1 MAVITCP
8 ECGAKIEIPNPDC
21 ESVFCPYCGIQFD
34 IAPFV
39 RYTSA
44 SQQPK
49 HAKTK
54 SVHKKQ
60 KAHDEPDRESNV
72 NYNYNYNFNY
82 SKSEH
87 TKHIVDDAKI
97 KAAENASRVIDLF
110 ASPFEERRAKK
121 KAEEE
126 RLQREAEEAER
137 LRKEQEAR
145 DAEEARIY
153 KEWASAQREK
163 HARQTGRA
171 IAKGIN
177 YYKANKK
184 KCLIAFALV
193 IALLAGGNIYSS
205 ASKKRAQELA
215 AHRAELARLEEERIA
230 NSHLAMGEVKMPDI
244 SRYGDYRNVA
254 KQLKDA
260 GFINVDTVG
269 KGDLLLGI
277 LDTENDIIE
286 ITVDGAPEFET
297 DIWYA
302 MDVPIVITYH
312 SFYSSQSA
320 SSTVQVRASEPAAE
334 SAVSE
339 SVSQAAT
346 QEVAASSANAAE
358 SASTSEKVVTTEEKE
373 FLLDLI
379 ADDIAYVSKSGGYS
393 TYCYISPSQGKVWTF
408 SKGNGSQEAYIG
420 HITDGTHLTSYT
432 VHYRYDPGWDEI
444 ITFNDESMV
453 ITDAYGYETTF
464 TKTDAETV
472 KKLYD
477 AEYTDIPE

>member
-1 MAVITCP
+1 MTVTCP
-8 ECGAKIEIPNPDC
+8 ECGAKLLAEDT
-21 ESVFCPYCGIQFD
+21 SVDSATCPYCGAQ
-34 IAPFV
+34 V
-39 RYTSA
+39 RA
-44 SQQPK
+44 
-49 HAKTK
+49 
-54 SVHKKQ
+54 
-60 KAHDEPDRESNV
+60 NV
-72 NYNYNYNFNY
+72 NVNYNFNY

-87 TKHIVDDAKI
+87 TEHIVDDAKI

-110 ASPFEERRAKK
+110 ASPIEERRAKK

-126 RLQREAEEAER
+126 RIQREAEEADR

-153 KEWASAQREK
+153 EEWASAQREK
-163 HARQTGRA
+163 HARQAGRA

-193 IALLAGGNIYSS
+193 IALLVGGNVYSS
-205 ASKKRAQELA
+205 ASKKHAQELA

-244 SRYGDYRNVA
+244 SRSGDYRNVV

-260 GFINVDTVG
+260 GFINVNAVG

-312 SFYSSQSA
+312 SFYSSQSV
-320 SSTVQVRASEPAAE
+320 SSTVQVSASEPAAE
-334 SAVSE
+334 STVPNTA
-339 SVSQAAT
+339 SQAAT
-346 QEVAASSANAAE
+346 QEVAASSA
-358 SASTSEKVVTTEEKE
+358 TMSEKVVTTEEME
-373 FLLDLI
+373 LLMDSI
-379 ADDIAYVSKSGGYS
+379 ADDIAYVRKSGGYS

-408 SKGNGSQEAYIG
+408 SKGNGSQEAYVG
-420 HITDGTHLTSYT
+420 HITDGTRLTTYT

-444 ITFNDESMV
+444 ITFNNESMV
-453 ITDAYGYETTF
+453 ITDAYGYETAF

-472 KKLYD
+472 KNLYD

>member
-1 MAVITCP
+1 MTVTCP
-8 ECGAKIEIPNPDC
+8 ECGAKLLAEYT
-21 ESVFCPYCGIQFD
+21 SVDSATCPYCGAQ
-34 IAPFV
+34 V
-39 RYTSA
+39 R
-44 SQQPK
+44 
-49 HAKTK
+49 
-54 SVHKKQ
+54 V
-60 KAHDEPDRESNV
+60 NV
-72 NYNYNYNFNY
+72 NVNYNFNY

-110 ASPFEERRAKK
+110 ASPIEERRAKK

-126 RLQREAEEAER
+126 RIQREAEEAER
-137 LRKEQEAR
+137 LRKEQEVL
-145 DAEEARIY
+145 DAEEARVY
-153 KEWASAQREK
+153 EEWASAQREK
-163 HARQTGRA
+163 HARQAGRA

-184 KCLIAFALV
+184 NCLIAFALV
-193 IALLAGGNIYSS
+193 IALLVGGNIYSS
-205 ASKKRAQELA
+205 ASKKHAQELA

-230 NSHLAMGEVKMPDI
+230 NSHLAMGEVKMPNI

-269 KGDLLLGI
+269 KGDLLFGI

-320 SSTVQVRASEPAAE
+320 SSTVQVSASEPAAE
-334 SAVSE
+334 SAVPDTA
-339 SVSQAAT
+339 SQAVT
-346 QEVAASSANAAE
+346 QEVAASSAT
-358 SASTSEKVVTTEEKE
+358 TSEKVVTTEEME
-373 FLLDLI
+373 LLMDLI
-379 ADDIAYVSKSGGYS
+379 ADDIAYVRKSGGYS

-408 SKGNGSQEAYIG
+408 SKGNGSQEAYVG
-420 HITDGTHLTSYT
+420 HITDGTRLTTYT

-472 KKLYD
+472 KNLYD

>member
-1 MAVITCP
+1 MTVTCP
-8 ECGAKIEIPNPDC
+8 ECGAKLLAEDT
-21 ESVFCPYCGIQFD
+21 SVDSATCPYCGAQ
-34 IAPFV
+34 V
-39 RYTSA
+39 R
-44 SQQPK
+44 
-49 HAKTK
+49 
-54 SVHKKQ
+54 V
-60 KAHDEPDRESNV
+60 NV
-72 NYNYNYNFNY
+72 NVNYNFNY

-110 ASPFEERRAKK
+110 ASPIEERRAKK

-126 RLQREAEEAER
+126 RIQREAEEAER
-137 LRKEQEAR
+137 LRKEQEVL
-145 DAEEARIY
+145 DAEEARVY
-153 KEWASAQREK
+153 EEWASAQREK
-163 HARQTGRA
+163 HARQAGRA

-184 KCLIAFALV
+184 NCLIAFALV
-193 IALLAGGNIYSS
+193 IALLVGGNIYSS
-205 ASKKRAQELA
+205 ASKKHAQELA

-269 KGDLLLGI
+269 KGDLLFGI

-320 SSTVQVRASEPAAE
+320 SSTVQVSASEPAAE
-334 SAVSE
+334 SAVPDTA
-339 SVSQAAT
+339 SQAAT
-346 QEVAASSANAAE
+346 QEVAASSAT
-358 SASTSEKVVTTEEKE
+358 TSEKVVTTEEME
-373 FLLDLI
+373 LLMDLI
-379 ADDIAYVSKSGGYS
+379 ADDIAYVRKSGGYS

-408 SKGNGSQEAYIG
+408 SKGNGSQEAYVG
-420 HITDGTHLTSYT
+420 HITDGTRLTTYT

-472 KKLYD
+472 KNLYD

>member
-1 MAVITCP
+1 MTVTCP
-8 ECGAKIEIPNPDC
+8 ECGAKLLAEDT
-21 ESVFCPYCGIQFD
+21 SVDSATCPYCGAQ
-34 IAPFV
+34 V
-39 RYTSA
+39 R
-44 SQQPK
+44 
-49 HAKTK
+49 
-54 SVHKKQ
+54 VNV
-60 KAHDEPDRESNV
+60 NV
-72 NYNYNYNFNY
+72 NYNLNY

-97 KAAENASRVIDLF
+97 KAAENASRIIDLF
-110 ASPFEERRAKK
+110 ASPIEERRAKK

-126 RLQREAEEAER
+126 RIQREAEEAER
-137 LRKEQEAR
+137 LRKEQEVR
-145 DAEEARIY
+145 DAEEARVY
-153 KEWASAQREK
+153 EEWASAQREK
-163 HARQTGRA
+163 HARQAGRA

-184 KCLIAFALV
+184 NCLIAFALI
-193 IALLAGGNIYSS
+193 IALLVGGNIYSS
-205 ASKKRAQELA
+205 ASKKHAQELA

-320 SSTVQVRASEPAAE
+320 SSTVQVSASEPAAE
-334 SAVSE
+334 SAVPDTA
-339 SVSQAAT
+339 SQAAT
-346 QEVAASSANAAE
+346 QEVAASSAT
-358 SASTSEKVVTTEEKE
+358 TSEKVVTTEEME
-373 FLLDLI
+373 LLMDLI
-379 ADDIAYVSKSGGYS
+379 ADDIAYVRKSGGYS

-408 SKGNGSQEAYIG
+408 SKGNGSQEAYVG
-420 HITDGTHLTSYT
+420 HITDGTRLTTYT

-472 KKLYD
+472 KNLYD

>member
-1 MAVITCP
+1 MTVTCP
-8 ECGAKIEIPNPDC
+8 ECGAKLLAEDT
-21 ESVFCPYCGIQFD
+21 SVDSATCPYCGAQ
-34 IAPFV
+34 V
-39 RYTSA
+39 R
-44 SQQPK
+44 
-49 HAKTK
+49 
-54 SVHKKQ
+54 V
-60 KAHDEPDRESNV
+60 NV
-72 NYNYNYNFNY
+72 NVNYNFNY

-87 TKHIVDDAKI
+87 TEHIVDDAKI
-97 KAAENASRVIDLF
+97 KAAENASRVINIF

-126 RLQREAEEAER
+126 RIQREAEEAER
-137 LRKEQEAR
+137 LRKEQEVR

-153 KEWASAQREK
+153 EEWASAQREK

-184 KCLIAFALV
+184 KCLIVFALV

-312 SFYSSQSA
+312 SFYSSQSV
-320 SSTVQVRASEPAAE
+320 SSTVQVSASEPAAE
-334 SAVSE
+334 STVPDTASK
-339 SVSQAAT
+339 AAT
-346 QEVAASSANAAE
+346 QEVAASSAT
-358 SASTSEKVVTTEEKE
+358 TSEKVVTTEEME
-373 FLLDLI
+373 LLMDSI
-379 ADDIAYVSKSGGYS
+379 ADDIAYVRKSGGYS

-408 SKGNGSQEAYIG
+408 SKGNGSQEAYVG
-420 HITDGTHLTSYT
+420 HITDGTRLTTYT

-444 ITFNDESMV
+444 ITFNNESMV

-472 KKLYD
+472 KNLYD

>member
-1 MAVITCP
+1 MTVTCP
-8 ECGAKIEIPNPDC
+8 ECGAKLLAEDT
-21 ESVFCPYCGIQFD
+21 SVDSATCPYCGAQ
-34 IAPFV
+34 V
-39 RYTSA
+39 R
-44 SQQPK
+44 
-49 HAKTK
+49 
-54 SVHKKQ
+54 V
-60 KAHDEPDRESNV
+60 NV
-72 NYNYNYNFNY
+72 NVNYNFNY

-97 KAAENASRVIDLF
+97 KDAENTSRVIDLF
-110 ASPFEERRAKK
+110 ASPIEERRAKK

-126 RLQREAEEAER
+126 RIQREAEEAER
-137 LRKEQEAR
+137 LRKEQEVR
-145 DAEEARIY
+145 DAEEARVY
-153 KEWASAQREK
+153 EEWASAQREK
-163 HARQTGRA
+163 HARQAGRA

-184 KCLIAFALV
+184 NCLIAFALV
-193 IALLAGGNIYSS
+193 IALMVGGNIYSS
-205 ASKKRAQELA
+205 ASKKHAQELA

-269 KGDLLLGI
+269 KGDLLFGI

-320 SSTVQVRASEPAAE
+320 SSTVQVSASEPAAE
-334 SAVSE
+334 SAVPDTA
-339 SVSQAAT
+339 SQAAT
-346 QEVAASSANAAE
+346 QEVAASSAT
-358 SASTSEKVVTTEEKE
+358 TSEKVVTTEEME
-373 FLLDLI
+373 LLMDLI
-379 ADDIAYVSKSGGYS
+379 ADDIAYVRKSGGYS

-408 SKGNGSQEAYIG
+408 SKGNGSQEAYVG
-420 HITDGTHLTSYT
+420 HITDGTRLTTYT

-444 ITFNDESMV
+444 ITFNGESMV

-472 KKLYD
+472 KNLYD

>member
-1 MAVITCP
+1 MTVTCP
-8 ECGAKIEIPNPDC
+8 ECGAKLLAEDT
-21 ESVFCPYCGIQFD
+21 SVDSATCPYCGAQ
-34 IAPFV
+34 V
-39 RYTSA
+39 R
-44 SQQPK
+44 
-49 HAKTK
+49 
-54 SVHKKQ
+54 V
-60 KAHDEPDRESNV
+60 NV
-72 NYNYNYNFNY
+72 NVNYNFNY

-110 ASPFEERRAKK
+110 ASPIEERRAKK

-126 RLQREAEEAER
+126 RIQREAEEAER
-137 LRKEQEAR
+137 LRKEQEVR
-145 DAEEARIY
+145 DAEEARVY
-153 KEWASAQREK
+153 EEWASAQREK
-163 HARQTGRA
+163 HARQAGRA

-184 KCLIAFALV
+184 NCLIAFALI
-193 IALLAGGNIYSS
+193 IALLVGGNIYSS
-205 ASKKRAQELA
+205 ASKKHAQELA

-320 SSTVQVRASEPAAE
+320 SSTVQVSASEPAAE
-334 SAVSE
+334 SAVPDTA
-339 SVSQAAT
+339 SQAAT
-346 QEVAASSANAAE
+346 QEVAASSAT
-358 SASTSEKVVTTEEKE
+358 TSEKVVTTEEME
-373 FLLDLI
+373 LLMDLI
-379 ADDIAYVSKSGGYS
+379 ADDIAYVRKSGGYS

-408 SKGNGSQEAYIG
+408 SKGNGSQEAYVG
-420 HITDGTHLTSYT
+420 HITDGTRLTTYT

-472 KKLYD
+472 KNLYD

>member
-1 MAVITCP
+1 MTVTCP
-8 ECGAKIEIPNPDC
+8 ECGAKLLAEDT
-21 ESVFCPYCGIQFD
+21 SVDSATCPYCGAQ
-34 IAPFV
+34 V
-39 RYTSA
+39 R
-44 SQQPK
+44 
-49 HAKTK
+49 
-54 SVHKKQ
+54 V
-60 KAHDEPDRESNV
+60 NV
-72 NYNYNYNFNY
+72 NVNYNFNY

-110 ASPFEERRAKK
+110 ASPIEERRAKK

-126 RLQREAEEAER
+126 RIQREAEEAER
-137 LRKEQEAR
+137 LRKEQEVL
-145 DAEEARIY
+145 DAEEARVY
-153 KEWASAQREK
+153 EEWASSQREK
-163 HARQTGRA
+163 HARQAGRA

-184 KCLIAFALV
+184 NCLIAFALV
-193 IALLAGGNIYSS
+193 IALLVGGNIYSS
-205 ASKKRAQELA
+205 ASKKHAQELA

-320 SSTVQVRASEPAAE
+320 SSTVQVSASELAAE
-334 SAVSE
+334 SAVPDTA
-339 SVSQAAT
+339 SQAAT
-346 QEVAASSANAAE
+346 QEVAASSAT
-358 SASTSEKVVTTEEKE
+358 TSEKVVTTEEME
-373 FLLDLI
+373 LLMDLI
-379 ADDIAYVSKSGGYS
+379 ADDLAYVRKSGGYS

-408 SKGNGSQEAYIG
+408 SKGNGSQEAYVG
-420 HITDGTHLTSYT
+420 HITDGTRLTTYT

-472 KKLYD
+472 KNLYD

>member
-1 MAVITCP
+1 MTVTCP
-8 ECGAKIEIPNPDC
+8 ECGAKLLAEDT
-21 ESVFCPYCGIQFD
+21 SVDSATCPYCGAQ
-34 IAPFV
+34 V
-39 RYTSA
+39 R
-44 SQQPK
+44 
-49 HAKTK
+49 
-54 SVHKKQ
+54 V
-60 KAHDEPDRESNV
+60 NV
-72 NYNYNYNFNY
+72 NVNYNFNY

-110 ASPFEERRAKK
+110 ASPIEERRAKK

-126 RLQREAEEAER
+126 RIQREAEEAER
-137 LRKEQEAR
+137 LRKEQEVR
-145 DAEEARIY
+145 DAEEARVY
-153 KEWASAQREK
+153 EEWASAQREK
-163 HARQTGRA
+163 HARQAGRA

-184 KCLIAFALV
+184 NCLIAFALV
-193 IALLAGGNIYSS
+193 IALLVGGNIYSS
-205 ASKKRAQELA
+205 TSKKNAQELA

-269 KGDLLLGI
+269 KGDLLFGI

-320 SSTVQVRASEPAAE
+320 SSTVQVSASEPAAE
-334 SAVSE
+334 SAVPDTA
-339 SVSQAAT
+339 SQAAT
-346 QEVAASSANAAE
+346 QEVAASSAT
-358 SASTSEKVVTTEEKE
+358 TSEKVVTTEEME
-373 FLLDLI
+373 LLMDLI
-379 ADDIAYVSKSGGYS
+379 ADDIAYVRKSGGYS

-408 SKGNGSQEAYIG
+408 SKGNGSQEAYVG
-420 HITDGTHLTSYT
+420 HITDGTRLTTYT

-472 KKLYD
+472 KNLYD

>member
-1 MAVITCP
+1 MTVTCP
-8 ECGAKIEIPNPDC
+8 ECGAKLLAEDT
-21 ESVFCPYCGIQFD
+21 SVDSATCPYCGAQ
-34 IAPFV
+34 V
-39 RYTSA
+39 R
-44 SQQPK
+44 
-49 HAKTK
+49 
-54 SVHKKQ
+54 V
-60 KAHDEPDRESNV
+60 NV
-72 NYNYNYNFNY
+72 NVNYNFNY

-110 ASPFEERRAKK
+110 ASPIEERRAKK

-126 RLQREAEEAER
+126 RIQREAEEAER
-137 LRKEQEAR
+137 LRKEQEVR
-145 DAEEARIY
+145 DAEEARVY
-153 KEWASAQREK
+153 EEWASAQREK
-163 HARQTGRA
+163 HARQAGRA

-184 KCLIAFALV
+184 NCLIAFALV
-193 IALLAGGNIYSS
+193 IALLVGGNIYSS
-205 ASKKRAQELA
+205 TSKKNAQELA

-320 SSTVQVRASEPAAE
+320 SSTVQVSASEPAAE
-334 SAVSE
+334 SAVPDTA
-339 SVSQAAT
+339 SQAAT
-346 QEVAASSANAAE
+346 QEVAASSAT
-358 SASTSEKVVTTEEKE
+358 TSEKVVTTEEME
-373 FLLDLI
+373 LLMDLI
-379 ADDIAYVSKSGGYS
+379 ADDIAYVRKSGGYS
-393 TYCYISPSQGKVWTF
+393 TYCYISPSQGKVWIF
-408 SKGNGSQEAYIG
+408 SKGNGSQEAYVG
-420 HITDGTHLTSYT
+420 HITDGTRLTTYT

-472 KKLYD
+472 KNLYD

>member
-1 MAVITCP
+1 MTVTCP
-8 ECGAKIEIPNPDC
+8 ECGAKLLAEDT
-21 ESVFCPYCGIQFD
+21 SVDSATCPYCGAQ
-34 IAPFV
+34 V
-39 RYTSA
+39 R
-44 SQQPK
+44 
-49 HAKTK
+49 
-54 SVHKKQ
+54 V
-60 KAHDEPDRESNV
+60 NV
-72 NYNYNYNFNY
+72 NVNYNFNY

-87 TKHIVDDAKI
+87 TKHIIDDAKI

-110 ASPFEERRAKK
+110 ASPIEERRAKK

-126 RLQREAEEAER
+126 RIQREAEEAER
-137 LRKEQEAR
+137 LRKEQEVL
-145 DAEEARIY
+145 DAEEARVY
-153 KEWASAQREK
+153 EEWASAQREK
-163 HARQTGRA
+163 HARQAGRA

-184 KCLIAFALV
+184 NCLIAFALV
-193 IALLAGGNIYSS
+193 IALLVGGNIYSS
-205 ASKKRAQELA
+205 ASKKHAQELA

-320 SSTVQVRASEPAAE
+320 SSTVQVSASEPAAE
-334 SAVSE
+334 SAVPDTA
-339 SVSQAAT
+339 SQAAT
-346 QEVAASSANAAE
+346 QEVAASSAT
-358 SASTSEKVVTTEEKE
+358 TSEKVVTTEEME
-373 FLLDLI
+373 LLMDLI
-379 ADDIAYVSKSGGYS
+379 ADDLAYVRKSGGYS

-408 SKGNGSQEAYIG
+408 SKGNGSQEAYVG
-420 HITDGTHLTSYT
+420 HITDGTRLTTYT

-472 KKLYD
+472 KNLYD

>member
-1 MAVITCP
+1 MTVTCP
-8 ECGAKIEIPNPDC
+8 ECGAKLLAEDT
-21 ESVFCPYCGIQFD
+21 SVDSATCPYCGAQ
-34 IAPFV
+34 V
-39 RYTSA
+39 RA
-44 SQQPK
+44 
-49 HAKTK
+49 
-54 SVHKKQ
+54 
-60 KAHDEPDRESNV
+60 NV
-72 NYNYNYNFNY
+72 NVNYNFNY

-87 TKHIVDDAKI
+87 TEHIVDDAKI

-110 ASPFEERRAKK
+110 ASPIEERRAKK

-126 RLQREAEEAER
+126 RIQREAEEADR

-153 KEWASAQREK
+153 KEWASTQREK

-205 ASKKRAQELA
+205 ASKRHAQELA

-244 SRYGDYRNVA
+244 SRSGDYRNVV
-254 KQLKDA
+254 KQLKNA
-260 GFINVDTVG
+260 GFINVNAVG

-312 SFYSSQSA
+312 SFYSSQSV
-320 SSTVQVRASEPAAE
+320 SSTVQVSASKPAAE
-334 SAVSE
+334 STVPDTA
-339 SVSQAAT
+339 SQAAT
-346 QEVAASSANAAE
+346 QEVAASSA
-358 SASTSEKVVTTEEKE
+358 TMSEKVVTTEEME
-373 FLLDLI
+373 LLMDSI
-379 ADDIAYVSKSGGYS
+379 ADDIAYVRKSGGYS

-408 SKGNGSQEAYIG
+408 SKGNGSQEAYVG
-420 HITDGTHLTSYT
+420 HITDGTRLTTYT

-444 ITFNDESMV
+444 ITFNDKSMV

-472 KKLYD
+472 KNLYD

>member
-1 MAVITCP
+1 MTVTCP
-8 ECGAKIEIPNPDC
+8 ECGAKLLAEDT
-21 ESVFCPYCGIQFD
+21 SVDSATCPYCGAQ
-34 IAPFV
+34 V
-39 RYTSA
+39 R
-44 SQQPK
+44 
-49 HAKTK
+49 
-54 SVHKKQ
+54 V
-60 KAHDEPDRESNV
+60 NV
-72 NYNYNYNFNY
+72 NVNYNFNY

-110 ASPFEERRAKK
+110 ASPIEERRAKK

-126 RLQREAEEAER
+126 RIQREAEEAER
-137 LRKEQEAR
+137 LRKEQEVR
-145 DAEEARIY
+145 DVEEARVY
-153 KEWASAQREK
+153 EEWASAQREK
-163 HARQTGRA
+163 HARQAGRA
-171 IAKGIN
+171 IAEGIN

-184 KCLIAFALV
+184 NCLIAFALV
-193 IALLAGGNIYSS
+193 IALLVGGNIYSS
-205 ASKKRAQELA
+205 ASKKHAQELA

-269 KGDLLLGI
+269 KGDLLFGI

-320 SSTVQVRASEPAAE
+320 SSTVQVSASESAAE
-334 SAVSE
+334 SAVPDTA
-339 SVSQAAT
+339 SQAAT
-346 QEVAASSANAAE
+346 QEVAASSAT
-358 SASTSEKVVTTEEKE
+358 TSEKVVTTEEME
-373 FLLDLI
+373 LLMDLI
-379 ADDIAYVSKSGGYS
+379 ADDIAYVRKSGGYS

-408 SKGNGSQEAYIG
+408 SKGNGSQEAYVG
-420 HITDGTHLTSYT
+420 HITDGTRLTTYT

-472 KKLYD
+472 KNLYD

>member
-1 MAVITCP
+1 MTVTCP
-8 ECGAKIEIPNPDC
+8 ECGAKLLAEDT
-21 ESVFCPYCGIQFD
+21 SVDSATCPYCGAQ
-34 IAPFV
+34 V
-39 RYTSA
+39 RA
-44 SQQPK
+44 
-49 HAKTK
+49 
-54 SVHKKQ
+54 
-60 KAHDEPDRESNV
+60 NV
-72 NYNYNYNFNY
+72 NVNYNFNY

-87 TKHIVDDAKI
+87 TEHIVDDAKI

-110 ASPFEERRAKK
+110 ASPIEERRAKK

-126 RLQREAEEAER
+126 RIQREAEEADR

-153 KEWASAQREK
+153 EEWASAQREK
-163 HARQTGRA
+163 HARKAGRA

-184 KCLIAFALV
+184 NCLIAFALV
-193 IALLAGGNIYSS
+193 IALLVGGNIYSS
-205 ASKKRAQELA
+205 ASKKHAQELA

-244 SRYGDYRNVA
+244 SRYGDYRNVV

-260 GFINVDTVG
+260 GFINVNAVG

-312 SFYSSQSA
+312 SFYSSQSV
-320 SSTVQVRASEPAAE
+320 SSTVQVSASEPAAE
-334 SAVSE
+334 STVPDTA
-339 SVSQAAT
+339 SQAAT
-346 QEVAASSANAAE
+346 QEVATSSA
-358 SASTSEKVVTTEEKE
+358 TMSEKVVTTEEME
-373 FLLDLI
+373 LLMDSI
-379 ADDIAYVSKSGGYS
+379 ADDIAYVRKSGGYS

-408 SKGNGSQEAYIG
+408 SKGNGSQEAYVG
-420 HITDGTHLTSYT
+420 HITDGTRLTTYT

-472 KKLYD
+472 KNLYD

>member
-1 MAVITCP
+1 MTVTCP
-8 ECGAKIEIPNPDC
+8 ECGAKLLAEDT
-21 ESVFCPYCGIQFD
+21 SVDSATCPYCGAQ
-34 IAPFV
+34 V
-39 RYTSA
+39 R
-44 SQQPK
+44 
-49 HAKTK
+49 
-54 SVHKKQ
+54 V
-60 KAHDEPDRESNV
+60 NV
-72 NYNYNYNFNY
+72 NVNYNFNY

-110 ASPFEERRAKK
+110 ASPIEERRAKK

-126 RLQREAEEAER
+126 RIQREAEEAER
-137 LRKEQEAR
+137 LRKEQEVR
-145 DAEEARIY
+145 DAEEARVY
-153 KEWASAQREK
+153 EEWASAQREK
-163 HARQTGRA
+163 HARQAGRA

-184 KCLIAFALV
+184 NCLIAFALV
-193 IALLAGGNIYSS
+193 IALLVGGNIYSS
-205 ASKKRAQELA
+205 ASKKHAQELA

-320 SSTVQVRASEPAAE
+320 SSTVQVSASEPAAE
-334 SAVSE
+334 SAVPDTA
-339 SVSQAAT
+339 SQAAT
-346 QEVAASSANAAE
+346 QEVAASSAT
-358 SASTSEKVVTTEEKE
+358 TSEKVVTTEEME
-373 FLLDLI
+373 LLMDLI
-379 ADDIAYVSKSGGYS
+379 ADDIAYVRKSGGYN

-408 SKGNGSQEAYIG
+408 SKGNGSQEAYVG
-420 HITDGTHLTSYT
+420 HITDGTRLTTYT

-444 ITFNDESMV
+444 ITFNDESIV

-472 KKLYD
+472 KNLYD

>member
-1 MAVITCP
+1 MTVTCP
-8 ECGAKIEIPNPDC
+8 ECGAKLLAEDT
-21 ESVFCPYCGIQFD
+21 SVDSATCPYCGAQ
-34 IAPFV
+34 V
-39 RYTSA
+39 R
-44 SQQPK
+44 
-49 HAKTK
+49 
-54 SVHKKQ
+54 V
-60 KAHDEPDRESNV
+60 NV
-72 NYNYNYNFNY
+72 NVNYNFNY

-110 ASPFEERRAKK
+110 ASPIEERRAKK

-126 RLQREAEEAER
+126 RIQREAEEAER
-137 LRKEQEAR
+137 LRKEQEVR
-145 DAEEARIY
+145 DAEEARVY
-153 KEWASAQREK
+153 EEWASAQREK
-163 HARQTGRA
+163 HARQAGRA

-184 KCLIAFALV
+184 NCLIAFALI
-193 IALLAGGNIYSS
+193 IALLVGGNIYSS
-205 ASKKRAQELA
+205 ASKKHAQELA

-269 KGDLLLGI
+269 KGDLLFGI

-320 SSTVQVRASEPAAE
+320 SSTVQVSASEPAAE
-334 SAVSE
+334 SAVPDTA
-339 SVSQAAT
+339 SQAAT
-346 QEVAASSANAAE
+346 QEVAASSAT
-358 SASTSEKVVTTEEKE
+358 TSEKVVTTEEME
-373 FLLDLI
+373 LLMDLI
-379 ADDIAYVSKSGGYS
+379 ADDIAYVRKSGGYS

-408 SKGNGSQEAYIG
+408 SKGNGSQEAYVG
-420 HITDGTHLTSYT
+420 HITDGTRLTTYT

-472 KKLYD
+472 KNLYD

>member
-1 MAVITCP
+1 MTVTCP
-8 ECGAKIEIPNPDC
+8 ECGAKLLAEDT
-21 ESVFCPYCGIQFD
+21 SVDSAICPYCGAQ
-34 IAPFV
+34 V
-39 RYTSA
+39 R
-44 SQQPK
+44 
-49 HAKTK
+49 
-54 SVHKKQ
+54 V
-60 KAHDEPDRESNV
+60 NV
-72 NYNYNYNFNY
+72 NVNYNFNY

-110 ASPFEERRAKK
+110 ASPIEERRAKK

-126 RLQREAEEAER
+126 RIQREAEEAER
-137 LRKEQEAR
+137 LRKEQEVR
-145 DAEEARIY
+145 DAEEARVY
-153 KEWASAQREK
+153 EEWSSAQREK
-163 HARQTGRA
+163 HARQAGRA

-184 KCLIAFALV
+184 NCLIAFALV
-193 IALLAGGNIYSS
+193 IALLVGGNIYSS
-205 ASKKRAQELA
+205 ASKKHAQELA

-320 SSTVQVRASEPAAE
+320 SSTVQVSASEPAAE
-334 SAVSE
+334 SAVPDTA
-339 SVSQAAT
+339 SQAAT
-346 QEVAASSANAAE
+346 QEVAASSAT
-358 SASTSEKVVTTEEKE
+358 TSEKVVTTEEME
-373 FLLDLI
+373 LLMDLI
-379 ADDIAYVSKSGGYS
+379 ADDIAYVRKSGGYS

-408 SKGNGSQEAYIG
+408 SKGNGSQEAYVG
-420 HITDGTHLTSYT
+420 HITDGTRLTTYT

-472 KKLYD
+472 KNLYD

>member
-1 MAVITCP
+1 MTVTCP
-8 ECGAKIEIPNPDC
+8 ECGAKLLAEYI
-21 ESVFCPYCGIQFD
+21 SVDSATCPYCGAQ
-34 IAPFV
+34 V
-39 RYTSA
+39 R
-44 SQQPK
+44 
-49 HAKTK
+49 
-54 SVHKKQ
+54 V
-60 KAHDEPDRESNV
+60 NV
-72 NYNYNYNFNY
+72 NVNYNFNY

-110 ASPFEERRAKK
+110 ASPIEERRAKK

-126 RLQREAEEAER
+126 RIQREAEEAER
-137 LRKEQEAR
+137 LRKEQEVL
-145 DAEEARIY
+145 DAEEDRVY
-153 KEWASAQREK
+153 EEWVSAQREK
-163 HARQTGRA
+163 HARQAGRA

-184 KCLIAFALV
+184 NCLIAFALV
-193 IALLAGGNIYSS
+193 IALLVGGNIYSS
-205 ASKKRAQELA
+205 ASKKHAQELA
-215 AHRAELARLEEERIA
+215 AHRAELARLEEECIA

-269 KGDLLLGI
+269 KGDLLFGI

-320 SSTVQVRASEPAAE
+320 SSTVQVSASEPAAE
-334 SAVSE
+334 SAVPDIA
-339 SVSQAAT
+339 SQAAT
-346 QEVAASSANAAE
+346 QEVAASSAT
-358 SASTSEKVVTTEEKE
+358 TSEKVVTTEEME
-373 FLLDLI
+373 LLMDLI
-379 ADDIAYVSKSGGYS
+379 ADDIAYVRKSGGYS
-393 TYCYISPSQGKVWTF
+393 TYCYISPSQGKVWKF
-408 SKGNGSQEAYIG
+408 SKGNGSQEAYVG
-420 HITDGTHLTSYT
+420 HITDGTRLTTYT

-472 KKLYD
+472 KNLYG